1 MSYYSI
7 MSTTEVAFI
16 NEEIDI
22 LGNFSL
28 QEYIEN
34 IVSGAD
40 ISFLIAVFLDDYG
53 YKFKYHIH

>member
-1 MSYYSI
+1 

-22 LGNFSL
+22 LGNFSV

-40 ISFLIAVFLDDYG
+40 ISFLIAV
-53 YKFKYHIH
+53 

>member
-1 MSYYSI
+1 

-22 LGNFSL
+22 LGNFSV